1 MNDDDLLAKATR
13 ELREAGDPPLDEL
26 RQTRR
31 RIMEAASRA
40 EKPSRRWVWLVGQLA
55 AFLLAATALAA
66 TTGQLQPMIEAV
78 RVLVGA
84 PSAAPEPAPV
94 QPRPR
99 GGRRPAA
106 SVVPA
111 ALPPSAEVDALLPS
125 EATTE
130 APTGGVELLAALS
143 PADEVAPARPRAEAE
158 QPMGAAPAAPGLHPA
173 VASPAAPDA
182 THGTAAA
189 HASEASPEQPAAIAP
204 ANDPDLALYREAHR
218 AHFVQRDSRAALAAW
233 DRYLAAHPRG
243 SFALEAR
250 YNRALCLV
258 RLGRHDAAR
267 QALAPFAAGDVG
279 GGYRRTE
286 ASALLEALDG
296 R

>member
-13 ELREAGDPPLDEL
+13 ELREAGDPPLPEL

-99 GGRRPAA
+99 GARLPAA
-106 SVVPA
+106 SAAPA
-111 ALPPSAEVDALLPS
+111 ALPPSAEADAVLPS
-125 EATTE
+125 EAATALPAGAVE
-130 APTGGVELLAALS
+130 ALATL
-143 PADEVAPARPRAEAE
+143 PAADDMAPALPRGEAVRP
-158 QPMGAAPAAPGLHPA
+158 PGAAPAAPGLRTEVEP
-173 VASPAAPDA
+173 PTAPDA
-182 THGTAAA
+182 THSAALA
-189 HASEASPEQPAAIAP
+189 HATDASSELPAATAP
-204 ANDPDLALYREAHR
+204 VSDPDLALYREAHR

>member
-13 ELREAGDPPLDEL
+13 ELREAGDPPLPEL

-31 RIMEAASRA
+31 RIMEASSRA

-99 GGRRPAA
+99 GARRPAA
-106 SVVPA
+106 SAAPA
-111 ALPPSAEVDALLPS
+111 ALPPSAEADAVLPS
-125 EATTE
+125 EAAAE
-130 APTGGVELLAALS
+130 MPEGAGSALAARS
-143 PADEVAPARPRAEAE
+143 VADDVAPALPRAAVTD
-158 QPMGAAPAAPGLHPA
+158 PTRAAAAAPGHHV
-173 VASPAAPDA
+173 VAQSPATSDSYRAGAGHA
-182 THGTAAA
+182 TD
-189 HASEASPEQPAAIAP
+189 ASPEQPAATAP
-204 ANDPDLALYREAHR
+204 VSDPDLALYREAHR

>member
-1 MNDDDLLAKATR
+1 MLFR
-13 ELREAGDPPLDEL
+13 
-26 RQTRR
+26 
-31 RIMEAASRA
+31 S
-40 EKPSRRWVWLVGQLA
+40 
-55 AFLLAATALAA
+55 
-66 TTGQLQPMIEAV
+66 
-78 RVLVGA
+78 
-84 PSAAPEPAPV
+84 
-94 QPRPR
+94 
-99 GGRRPAA
+99 
-106 SVVPA
+106 
-111 ALPPSAEVDALLPS
+111 
-125 EATTE
+125 
-130 APTGGVELLAALS
+130 
-143 PADEVAPARPRAEAE
+143 
-158 QPMGAAPAAPGLHPA
+158 PAAPGLRTEVEP
-173 VASPAAPDA
+173 PTAPDA
-182 THGTAAA
+182 THSAALA
-189 HASEASPEQPAAIAP
+189 HATDASSELPAATAP
-204 ANDPDLALYREAHR
+204 VSDPDLALYREAHR

>member
-1 MNDDDLLAKATR
+1 V
-13 ELREAGDPPLDEL
+13 
-26 RQTRR
+26 
-31 RIMEAASRA
+31 S
-40 EKPSRRWVWLVGQLA
+40 
-55 AFLLAATALAA
+55 
-66 TTGQLQPMIEAV
+66 
-78 RVLVGA
+78 
-84 PSAAPEPAPV
+84 
-94 QPRPR
+94 
-99 GGRRPAA
+99 
-106 SVVPA
+106 
-111 ALPPSAEVDALLPS
+111 
-125 EATTE
+125 
-130 APTGGVELLAALS
+130 
-143 PADEVAPARPRAEAE
+143 
-158 QPMGAAPAAPGLHPA
+158 
-173 VASPAAPDA
+173 
-182 THGTAAA
+182 
-189 HASEASPEQPAAIAP
+189 
-204 ANDPDLALYREAHR
+204 DPDLALYREAHR